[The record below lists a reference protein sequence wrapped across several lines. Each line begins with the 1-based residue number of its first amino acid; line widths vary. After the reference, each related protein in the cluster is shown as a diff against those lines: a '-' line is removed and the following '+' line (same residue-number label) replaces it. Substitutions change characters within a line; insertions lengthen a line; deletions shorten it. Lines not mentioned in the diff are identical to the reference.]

1 MLLAK
6 PNNGYTPMTKGIDT
20 IFDYAKLAKTA
31 SINAKTY
38 QTASPFPH
46 IAIDNFIDSTTVQSI
61 LNKFPDIQSR
71 PLPSTHT
78 IATTDSGKL
87 SQPNKLWLSNQ
98 VSVDPIIRHL
108 YWELNSAPFL
118 AFLEKLTGIE
128 GLIADP
134 HMAGGGVHETL
145 RDGLLMVHAD
155 FNKHPHF
162 NLDRRLNILI
172 YLNEDWQDDWGGHLE
187 LWERDMSR
195 CVKKI
200 SPIAGRCVIF
210 STQRDSFHG
219 HPHPLTCPPGKSRKS
234 IAQYYYT
241 IGRPANEDASPH
253 KTLWQEIN

>member
-1 MLLAK
+1 MLAS
-6 PNNGYTPMTKGIDT
+6 KGENRSMSSGLLPL
-20 IFDYAKLAKTA
+20 FDYKKLDHIAFKNSLA
-31 SINAKTY
+31 Y
-38 QTASPFPH
+38 QNVDPFPH
-46 IAIDNFIDSTTVQSI
+46 IVMDDF
-61 LNKFPDIQSR
+61 LNENIVHALLEKFPIIKKKAGQ
-71 PLPSTHT
+71 
-78 IATTDSGKL
+78 TTEAARTEVGTL
-87 SQPNKLWLSNQ
+87 AQPNKLWLSNQ
-98 VSVDPIIRHL
+98 SGVDPIIRHL

-118 AFLEKLTGIE
+118 SFLEKLTGIE
-128 GLIADP
+128 NLIADP

-145 RDGLLMVHAD
+145 KDGLLMIHAD

-172 YLNEDWQDDWGGHLE
+172 YLNENWQDDWGGHLE

-200 SPIAGRCVIF
+200 APIAGRCVIF

-219 HPHPLTCPPGKSRKS
+219 HPHPLNCPAGNSRKS

>member
-1 MLLAK
+1 MVTGITPLL
-6 PNNGYTPMTKGIDT
+6 NYEQ
-20 IFDYAKLAKTA
+20 LAQISHA
-31 SINAKTY
+31 QSNTY
-38 QTASPFPH
+38 QQASPFSH
-46 IAIDNFIDSTTVQSI
+46 IVIDDFIDKNTVAQLLEHFPDLKEKPTQAMLESG
-61 LNKFPDIQSR
+61 KFP
-71 PLPSTHT
+71 
-78 IATTDSGKL
+78 
-87 SQPNKLWLSNQ
+87 QPNKLWLSNQ
-98 VSVDPIIRHL
+98 AGVDPIIRHL

-118 AFLEKLTGIE
+118 AFLEKLTGIS

-162 NLDRRLNILI
+162 DLDRRLNILI
-172 YLNEDWQDDWGGHLE
+172 YLNENWQDDWGGHLE

-195 CVKKI
+195 CAKKI
-200 SPIAGRCVIF
+200 APIAGRCVIF

-219 HPHPLTCPPGKSRKS
+219 HPHPLTCPPRNSRKS

-241 IGRPANEDASPH
+241 MGRPAGEDASPH

>member
-1 MLLAK
+1 MISGISPLLNYK
-6 PNNGYTPMTKGIDT
+6 
-20 IFDYAKLAKTA
+20 KLEQLANTQA
-31 SINAKTY
+31 DVY
-38 QTASPFPH
+38 QQAAPFPH
-46 IAIDNFIDSTTVQSI
+46 IAIDNFIDGNTVTQI
-61 LNKFPDIQSR
+61 LKHFPDLREKPTQATLESGKFP
-71 PLPSTHT
+71 
-78 IATTDSGKL
+78 
-87 SQPNKLWLSNQ
+87 QPNKLWLSNQ
-98 VSVDPIIRHL
+98 AGVDPIIRHL

-118 AFLEKLTGIE
+118 LFLEKLTGIT

-145 RDGLLMVHAD
+145 KDGLLMIHAD

-172 YLNEDWQDDWGGHLE
+172 YLNENWQDDWGGHLE

-200 SPIAGRCVIF
+200 APIAGRCVIF

-219 HPHPLTCPPGKSRKS
+219 HPHPLNCPPGNSRKS

-241 IGRPANEDASPH
+241 MGRPANEDASPH